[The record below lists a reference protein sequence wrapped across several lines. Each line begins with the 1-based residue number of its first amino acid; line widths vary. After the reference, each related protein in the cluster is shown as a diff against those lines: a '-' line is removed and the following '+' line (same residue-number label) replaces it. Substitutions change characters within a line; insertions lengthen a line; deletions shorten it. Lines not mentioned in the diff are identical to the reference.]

1 LRVKQAHRPLGLI
14 LATLAR
20 KDQDAIGMMGGM
32 EEHKPKKRM
41 ILMVGA
47 VAAVMLVLALGIS
60 LWAGRETRTAVAER
74 FNEEQLVVARSI
86 RAHIERE
93 LRLLDR
99 EIATLARVLPLDAV
113 SSETLAPDMREAFK
127 RVVESGVV
135 KMELLDLRNGQSF
148 KYIPYTRLPAEPLD
162 VRPWQEILAEK
173 SWRQEDAAWVSQPY
187 VENAEPMLK
196 MAMPLVADPSWA
208 IVLHL
213 HIGWF
218 VGGAVR
224 EIRSGSTGYAWII
237 DQNGIFLHH
246 PYTDYVG
253 KDAFSARGDAFKSQS
268 FVQINQ
274 IQREGML
281 KGVEGVGVYSSTWH
295 RGITGEI
302 QKLIAYTPV
311 KISEHPPQNWS
322 VAVVAPVFEIEASL
336 TKIHRL
342 QTILQV
348 LVLLI
353 VLAAGSIILFF
364 QIRWSGQLEHLVAT
378 RTQALKRSEE
388 NYRSLVE
395 SAEDFIFTLDDQGRL
410 LSVNSYTAASFGGTP
425 EEFVGR
431 GLDRLFTTEVA
442 ARQIQLV
449 QTVYQT
455 GKSVRDEFEMIIGN
469 SLVWISANFMPLKN
483 EAGQMGAVLCIARD
497 ITENKRLE
505 RFLINAEK
513 LASMGTLAAGVAHE
527 INNPLGVILGFCDL
541 LVRKKTPGSQEYEDL
556 KIIERQ
562 GLHCKQIVENL
573 LSFARVGQ
581 EKTTDTDLNECLG
594 EIIKVVQ
601 HSLEMRGI
609 ELSTQF
615 AERLPRVQGD
625 DRQLQQVFLN
635 LINNAAAA
643 MPDGGRLA
651 IRTGLMAGGQRV
663 AVQLQDQGL
672 GIAPEHLDHIFEPFF
687 TTKPE
692 GEGTGLGLFVSYG
705 IINKFG
711 GTITC
716 ESQVHDGA
724 DKPKGTTFTV
734 ELPAHA
740 GEEKWRVAS

>member
-1 LRVKQAHRPLGLI
+1 M
-14 LATLAR
+14 
-20 KDQDAIGMMGGM
+20 QDR
-32 EEHKPKKRM
+32 KPKKRM
-41 ILMVGA
+41 LLIICGI
-47 VAAVMLVLALGIS
+47 AAVMLIVALSIS
-60 LWAGRETRTAVAER
+60 LWAGRETRAVVADR

-93 LRLLDR
+93 LRLLNR
-99 EIATLARVLPLDAV
+99 EIATLARILRPEAV
-113 SSETLAPDMREAFK
+113 SSKTLSPEMREAFK
-127 RVVESGVV
+127 RSLESGVV
-135 KMELLDLRNGQSF
+135 KIELLDLRNGQS
-148 KYIPYTRLPAEPLD
+148 YMHIPYTRLPAEPLD
-162 VRPWQEILAEK
+162 VRPWQEALAEK
-173 SWRQEDAAWVSQPY
+173 SWTEENAAWVSQPY

-196 MAMPLVADPSWA
+196 MAMPLAADPSWA
-208 IVLHL
+208 IVFHL

-218 VGGAVR
+218 VGGAIKEV
-224 EIRSGSTGYAWII
+224 RSGSTGYAWII

-246 PYTDYVG
+246 PFTDFVG
-253 KDAFSARGDAFKSQS
+253 KDAFSARGDAFKNQS
-268 FVQINQ
+268 FVQINR

-281 KGVEGVGVYSSTWH
+281 KGREGFGAYMSTWH

-302 QKLIAYTPV
+302 QKLIAYTPI
-311 KISEHPPQNWS
+311 KISDHPPQNWS
-322 VAVVAPVFEIEASL
+322 VAVVAPVFEIEAGL
-336 TKIHRL
+336 ATIHRL
-342 QTILQV
+342 QTVLQV

-353 VLAAGSIILFF
+353 VVAAGGIILFF
-364 QIRWSGQLEHLVAT
+364 QIRWSRRLEYLVAA

-395 SAEDFIFTLDDQGRL
+395 SAEDFIFTVDDQGRL
-410 LSVNSYTAASFGGTP
+410 LSVNSFTAASFGGTP
-425 EEFVGR
+425 EEFVGQ
-431 GLDRLFTTEVA
+431 GLDRLFTPQIA
-442 ARQIQLV
+442 ARQIKFL

-455 GKSVRDEFEMIIGN
+455 GKSVRDEFELIVGN
-469 SLVWISANFMPLKN
+469 SPLWISANFMPLKN

-527 INNPLGVILGFCDL
+527 INNPLGVMLGFCDL

-562 GLHCKQIVENL
+562 GLQCKQIVENL

-601 HSLEMRGI
+601 HSLEMKGI
-609 ELSTQF
+609 ELCTQF

-643 MPDGGRLA
+643 MPDGGRLT
-651 IRTGLMAGGQRV
+651 IRTGSMAGSQRV
-663 AVQLQDQGL
+663 AVQLQDQGA

-716 ESQVHDGA
+716 ESQVHDGV

-740 GEEKWRVAS
+740 GEEKWRAAS